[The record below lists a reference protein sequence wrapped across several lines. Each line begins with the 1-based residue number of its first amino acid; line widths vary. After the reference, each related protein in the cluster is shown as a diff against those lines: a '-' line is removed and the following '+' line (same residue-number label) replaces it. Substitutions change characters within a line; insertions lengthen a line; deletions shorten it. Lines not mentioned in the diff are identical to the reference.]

1 MFDNIK
7 GLTIS
12 PMFDNNPD
20 RNGVNKQN
28 TLTPNTHRKITPARV
43 SYYEKR

>member
-20 RNGVNKQN
+20 RNGANKRN